1 MLNLQGYF
9 YVFVRNLNDDLTPS
23 DYCSSIDYINSLEVT
38 TMKRTI
44 FLLVTVLA
52 LSEAFCAC
60 NSAAA
65 AEMPAPDQEQI
76 NQIKE
81 DYPMVFCLDT
91 SKGLDIVVW
100 QLATS
105 DYNFALVSHRD
116 GEYDLLDEGLLRYG
130 ATGLS
135 VDQLKAVLA
144 TYDIS
149 KDDLYIVPWQNSL
162 SSYIPPEI
170 EKDKD
175 GYIKSIRDMLGI

>member
-1 MLNLQGYF
+1 
-9 YVFVRNLNDDLTPS
+9 
-23 DYCSSIDYINSLEVT
+23 
-38 TMKRTI
+38 MKKTI
-44 FLLVTVLA
+44 FLLVSVLA
-52 LSEAFCAC
+52 LSGVFCAC

-65 AEMPAPDQEQI
+65 AEMPTQNQELI

-81 DYPMVFCLDT
+81 DYPMVFGLDT

-100 QLATS
+100 QLAKS

-135 VDQLKAVLA
+135 VNQLKAVLA

-149 KDDLYIVPWQNSL
+149 KDDLYVVFWQNSL
-162 SSYIPPEI
+162 SSYIPPEVG
-170 EKDKD
+170 KDKD